1 MKTFTYEFTAFNPAF
16 AGCDN
21 ETIYDGLCAATTPL
35 DAGLAELH
43 ARLKPIIVNAAQGFL
58 RALTWTLDDAVGDAL
73 VLLWELVKKHTYKR
87 SGAPF
92 HNFFGSCWRQRLN
105 RLFEHE
111 ILKNPVNV
119 GNIRIGWCHDEPIYA
134 AAYAEHPKA
143 AEYRKKHKE
152 HCRNYHAR
160 KAAEQGKEY
169 KPRTGRM
176 SDAERR
182 ERSRLRQAARFQA
195 MTPEEKAAM
204 YAKSNAQRRAKR
216 AAERAERERAGN
228 R

>member
-1 MKTFTYEFTAFNPAF
+1 MRTFNYEFTAFNPAF

-73 VLLWELVKKHTYKR
+73 VLLWELVKKHSYKR

-111 ILKNPVNV
+111 VLKTAVNV
-119 GNIRIGWCHDEPIYA
+119 GDVRIGWCDDEPIYA

-143 AEYRKKHKE
+143 AEYREKLQE
-152 HCRNYHAR
+152 RQRRYAAR
-160 KAAEQGKEY
+160 KAAEQGREY
-169 KPRTGRM
+169 KPRGSRM
-176 SDAERR
+176 PDAERR
-182 ERSRLRQAARFQA
+182 ERDRQRQAERVQA

-216 AAERAERERAGN
+216 AAERAARMA
-228 R
+228 